1 MDNTIAEILKNMK
14 HERKRIAIDL
24 KRLDNAILALSS
36 QETPTKQVT
45 PSKTIRKRKSKMV
58 KVKSGFTGRT
68 KEMRE
73 SSVKWSFEVN
83 RVFETK
89 NNLLPGAV
97 VEELKNNGV
106 PGLDDTS
113 TKKRVYA
120 TLNRKV
126 KTGDLFQNEVG
137 EYYKK

>member
-1 MDNTIAEILKNMK
+1 MNNKIAEILNNMK
-14 HERKRIAIDL
+14 HEREQMAHDL
-24 KRLDNAILALSS
+24 QLLDNAILALSS
-36 QETPTKQVT
+36 QETPANQIV
-45 PSKTIRKRKSKMV
+45 PANTIKRRKSKMV

-73 SSVKWSFEVN
+73 SSVKWSFEIN

-97 VEELKNNGV
+97 VEELIDNGV
-106 PGLDDTS
+106 PGLDDVN

-126 KTGDLFQNEVG
+126 KTGELFKNEAG
-137 EYYKK
+137 EYCKK